1 MYVPPDRLI
10 NTSLSLLLFFVF
22 SVKCW
27 VFSGSR
33 VQKDLSLFSHRTLYS
48 DKVPLKHVGMFPD
61 SATFNA
67 SQNNVLRR
75 ISLLSR
81 FLNFLCDLGGL
92 LGWEI
97 ISGGTGTGESL
108 TQSISKLITG
118 SLCLL
123 SPVNEGAPKQIKLSL
138 NSHTNN

>member
-1 MYVPPDRLI
+1 MIAVL
-10 NTSLSLLLFFVF
+10 LSY
-22 SVKCW
+22 
-27 VFSGSR
+27 
-33 VQKDLSLFSHRTLYS
+33 LSLFSPRTLQFN
-48 DKVPLKHVGMFPD
+48 KVPLKHVGMFPD

-92 LGWEI
+92 LGWEM

-123 SPVNEGAPKQIKLSL
+123 SPVNEGAPKQ
-138 NSHTNN
+138 TD